1 MFCLHANYYYSK
13 QARISL
19 EEIYYK
25 RMRVKEKNVKQKLT
39 QLTSKYYFQFNNL
52 FLIKKRFNQFTFCIK
67 NLKLNVHTERRMGLH
82 ACTD

>member
-25 RMRVKEKNVKQKLT
+25 RMRVKEK
-39 QLTSKYYFQFNNL
+39 
-52 FLIKKRFNQFTFCIK
+52 
-67 NLKLNVHTERRMGLH
+67 M
-82 ACTD
+82 

>member
-1 MFCLHANYYYSK
+1 MFCLHANYSYSK

-25 RMRVKEKNVKQKLT
+25 RMRVKENNVKQKLT

-52 FLIKKRFNQFTFCIK
+52 FLIKERFNLFCIK